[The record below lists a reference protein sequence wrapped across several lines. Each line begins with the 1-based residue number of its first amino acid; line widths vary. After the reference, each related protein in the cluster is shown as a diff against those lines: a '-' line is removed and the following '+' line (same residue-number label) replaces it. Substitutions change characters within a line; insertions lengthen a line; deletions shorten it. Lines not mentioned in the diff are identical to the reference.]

1 MALQCS
7 VLAIVL
13 FLRMCSFFFV
23 FLFQGITFD
32 EFRSF
37 FQFLNNLED
46 FAIAMQMYNFAS
58 RSIGQGERRVVAD
71 AIRRPERP
79 PTLSLDR
86 WPSDRICG
94 LTHQTSLRERCTWPL
109 GWSWHVTSCTPSS
122 RSSMWITMT
131 SCPTRSSSESWRTGC
146 TEEPGWETADCTV
159 DVYKMGLGVKIRG
172 FCFRGGRWFTTP
184 NGKEELQV
192 FYCYMLI

>member
-7 VLAIVL
+7 VLGVVL
-13 FLRMCSFFFV
+13 FLHMCSVFFFV

-58 RSIGQGERRVVAD
+58 RSIGQGEWRLVAD
-71 AIRRPERP
+71 AIRRPEHP

-86 WPSDRICG
+86 WPSDRLCG
-94 LTHQTSLRERCTWPL
+94 LTYQTSLRERCTWPL

-122 RSSMWITMT
+122 RSLMWITMT

-146 TEEPGWETADCTV
+146 TEEPGWETVDWTV
-159 DVYKMGLGVKIRG
+159 DVNKMGLVVKIERLLLL
-172 FCFRGGRWFTTP
+172 RRKVVY
-184 NGKEELQV
+184 NS
-192 FYCYMLI
+192 